1 MKNGIMNKGLI
12 ILGPNIIRHI
22 HSTIS
27 VMLRIV
33 FLCVGMCD
41 DKYCLLLL
49 KQYFGKFLPIN

>member
-1 MKNGIMNKGLI
+1 MNKGLI

-41 DKYCLLLL
+41 DKYCLLLFNSSL
-49 KQYFGKFLPIN
+49 KIRQA